1 MYLKNIKIQNFRNF
15 RDASFDFPD
24 GLIVIE
30 GKNGIGKTNLLE
42 AIYLLCTGKSQRKSN
57 RSEMIKFG
65 CNHFFVEGDFLS
77 KIYSLNV
84 GFGYTSDKKISLLL
98 NQHPKEHFTDWFGKR
113 PIISFNSDDLF
124 LISGS
129 PENRRKFID
138 LFGCYSDSLYLQDL
152 MTYRYIIQR
161 KNILLRSKKF
171 NEIQCEV
178 YDEKLAETGS
188 QILLKRSDLIS
199 QINRFFSDVYCDI
212 AQNSDCVKI
221 EYDSVLETGKY
232 SKDTCKN
239 VFYSKLLSFRQ
250 KDLDA
255 GFSTFGPHREDLKIS
270 INGKNSRKFASQ
282 GQCRTLALSLKLSS
296 SFSLEEKLH
305 ERSIFI
311 IDDTV
316 SELDSYRLDN
326 FFSIVN
332 NRGQVFIAA
341 PVGRISNQKD
351 FLKVDIPEDFY

>member
-1 MYLKNIKIQNFRNF
+1 MFLKNIKMQNFRNF
-15 RDASFDFPD
+15 RDISFDFPD
-24 GLIVIE
+24 GLIVLE

-42 AIYLLCTGKSQRKSN
+42 SIYLLCTGKSQRKSN
-57 RSEMIKFG
+57 RDEMISFG
-65 CNHFFVEGDFLS
+65 TDCFYVEGNF
-77 KIYSLNV
+77 YSNDSIFNV
-84 GFGYTSDKKISLLL
+84 GIGYSTDKKISLLL
-98 NQHPKEHFTDWFGKR
+98 NHQKKNHFSDWFGGR

-124 LISGS
+124 LITGG

-138 LFGCYSDSLYLQDL
+138 LFGSYSDTLYFRQLI
-152 MTYRYIIQR
+152 TYRYLIQR
-161 KNILLRSKKF
+161 KNILLRSKNF
-171 NEIQCEV
+171 NELQCTV

-188 QILLKRSDLIS
+188 QILLKRIDLIG
-199 QINRFFSDVYCDI
+199 QINRFFSGIYSDI

-221 EYDSVLETGKY
+221 EYESVLDTGKY

-239 VFYSKLLSFRQ
+239 VFYNRLLKLRQ
-250 KDLDA
+250 KDMDA
-255 GFSTFGPHREDLKIS
+255 GFSTFGPHREDFKIS

-282 GQCRTLALSLKLSS
+282 GQCRTLSLSLKLSS
-296 SFSLEEKLH
+296 SFSLEDKLK

-341 PVGRISNQKD
+341 PVGRLTKQND
-351 FLKVDIPEDFY
+351 FFKVDIPVDVH